1 MNRKPKTT
9 IESLRDE
16 LAQLEAEQL
25 RAELAQQE
33 VEQRKER
40 RAALT
45 KQLAELRVAVVAQQ
59 EVEQRKEGRTKL
71 TKQLGEVRTELRTKR
86 SAFDKLAK
94 RILHGQEDLNAVQGN
109 MMAVIDALGRYQ
121 AAKPS
126 VVDFL
131 PSDPEAVE
139 WNDNVRILSERLEKL
154 KAEKL
159 ALPNVQLLRI
169 EAIGMRERI
178 AQLKCAE
185 GNIVSELDGTL
196 AVNRVGGVF
205 APIR

>member
-1 MNRKPKTT
+1 MSRKPKTT
-9 IESLRDE
+9 VDKLHAE

-33 VEQRKER
+33 VEQRKQR

-45 KQLAELRVAVVAQQ
+45 KQLAELRAAVDAQQ
-59 EVEQRKEGRTKL
+59 EVEQRKERRTKL
-71 TKQLGEVRTELRTKR
+71 TKRLAEVRAELRSKR

-94 RILHGQEDLNAVQGN
+94 RIMQGQEDLNAVNGN

-121 AAKPS
+121 AAKPA

-139 WNDNVRILSERLEKL
+139 WNDNVRILSKRLEKL
-154 KAEKL
+154 KTGKL
-159 ALPNVQLLRI
+159 ALPNVQLVRI
-169 EAIGMRERI
+169 EAIGMRDRI
-178 AQLKCAE
+178 QQLEYAE
-185 GNIVSELDGTL
+185 SNIVNELEGTL
-196 AVNRVGGVF
+196 AQNRVGGVF
-205 APIR
+205 APIH